1 MSRSYYRPLVRFDA
15 PEPEGHSLPVAGGP
29 GWFDQAVKYDRGQ
42 APRTVPLEAVP
53 QEWRDRISA
62 PRAPV
67 AGVAMD
73 RCRVM
78 GILNVTP
85 DSFSDGGQYQSSAAA
100 LNHARALVKKGA
112 DILDVG
118 GESTRPGA
126 RTVPREAEIARVE
139 PVIRAIASE
148 IAAPV
153 SIDTRKS
160 VVAEAAVDAGARLVN
175 DISGFVYDPM
185 LARFCTERN
194 LPVRVMHMMGEPETM
209 QDDPK
214 FEDVL
219 LDVYDFLERQIL
231 KLEDLGMPRSNI
243 VVDPGI
249 GFGKLMHHNLALL
262 ANVSLYHGL
271 GCPILVGASRKGFVG
286 KLTGVEK
293 AAERMPGS
301 VACALAVAAQGV
313 QIVRVHDVAETAQA
327 LTMLRAIQGRGKT

>member
-15 PEPEGHSLPVAGGP
+15 PVPEHGSLPVAGGP
-29 GWFDQAVKYDRGQ
+29 GWFHLAVKYERGQ
-42 APRTVPLEAVP
+42 RPETVSLEEV
-53 QEWRDRISA
+53 QQDWRDRISA

-67 AGVAMD
+67 SGVAMD
-73 RCRVM
+73 RCRIM

-85 DSFSDGGQYQSSAAA
+85 DSFSDGGQFQSSAAA
-100 LNHARALVKKGA
+100 LNHARALVEAGA
-112 DILDVG
+112 DIIDVG

-126 RTVPREAEIARVE
+126 LAVPREAEIARVE
-139 PVIRAIASE
+139 PVIRAIATE

-185 LARFCTERN
+185 LARFCAERN
-194 LPVRVMHMMGEPETM
+194 LPVCVMHMMGEPETM
-209 QDDPK
+209 QDDPT

-231 KLEDLGMPRSNI
+231 KLEDIGIPRKNI

-262 ANVSLYHGL
+262 GNVSLYHGL
-271 GCPILVGASRKGFVG
+271 GCAILVGASRKGFVG
-286 KLTGVEK
+286 KLTGAEK
-293 AAERMPGS
+293 ATDRMPGS